1 MKTISIKDIKEIT
14 LLSKE
19 EADRVDKEIL
29 VVNDNWWLRSIG
41 TFGCVYAIDYT
52 GCNDSI
58 FHPSSCSVYVRPA
71 LRINNLQ
78 SYNLEKNE
86 EVECLGKTWI
96 AIGVDDLILKK
107 DPLFSHRFDNE
118 NGNFEKSEIKQVIN
132 DWLLGRLKE
141 QKSEHNDIVDALQYI
156 VREPSTIQ
164 ADLKKFTQPLN
175 KEELEQNVQ
184 KAFIEP
190 FVEEMKKVEPLRND
204 RFRDFEKDNFYVS
217 LDAKDAKTITMQYN
231 RMYETIEICVDDYCV
246 KQFFKVKEFEGLD
259 KKQAL
264 AFYKDLIEWRNYW
277 KQN

>member
-1 MKTISIKDIKEIT
+1 MKSINIKDIKEIT

-96 AIGVDDLILKK
+96 AIGVNDLILMK
-107 DPLFSHRFDNE
+107 DTLFPHRFDNE

-204 RFRDFEKDNFYVS
+204 RFRDFKKSNDCNDFYIS
-217 LDAKDAKTITMQYN
+217 IDAKDVKTITMT
-231 RMYETIEICVDDYCV
+231 YEKHNKTISIYVDDYCV
-246 KQFFKVKEFEGLD
+246 KSVVNKIDEQEC
-259 KKQAL
+259 L